1 LNSNFKFNSK
11 TSCEIGGAH
20 MKKYSQITEWQRYMI
35 NTMLKTGYHQTDIVK
50 EYDIHKSTMNQE
62 LKPSCNY
69 LVFNHKYD
77 YPYTGNRNDSKV

>member
-1 LNSNFKFNSK
+1 MNSNFKFNSK

-35 NTMLKTGYHQTDIVK
+35 NTMLKTRYHQTDIVK